1 MYTIYICI
9 LEIYIYIHIYIYIYP
24 YLYIYNFDQIASYA
38 MLLYLIYAIGNSM
51 DSPRGFGFACMQDQ
65 KPESQAADSKYPLP
79 TRPKEVEG
87 MLLEL
92 ETSAPPVYKEQA
104 KPRRRKDKRSKDDGE
119 EEEEEDK
126 ETTDEM
132 IHAMEAACL
141 REHVSEM
148 SRKRGHAKGD
158 PKAEHGRPS
167 KVAKAARAPAEREEV
182 PSTEEEVDEAEPVPR
197 GRGKGKRCC
206 KDEADSG
213 AKVKSTK
220 RPPAECEAE
229 ECEEEAEDG
238 EEEEER
244 VEEEAEEV
252 EEEKPRPAGGK
263 GRGKGKKGKGRGNS
277 NASASSALTKGKPK
291 TKAKAKAKSL
301 AARGKGLKAS
311 KLDEDDDMQ
320 DLPEA
325 GERPPKKGAKPPS
338 KKAVSRKATAK
349 EQEDSEEEEEEEYEE
364 DYRVHFGNDHS
375 EEEQEEPTAPPEGR
389 RGKKGA
395 NAEAISVKLPPT
407 KDLLKIPE
415 DGRCHDAT
423 HPNMCK
429 VGISTAVPI
438 RRPSMEGCDWWT
450 LRPLQGMPLAS
461 GRSTGGFP
469 RCTSASLGCRD
480 ATSERF
486 LASVSFA
493 SMLLDYGM
501 NFVCM
506 YCMYACCMCKYVCAC
521 N

>member
-1 MYTIYICI
+1 MPH
-9 LEIYIYIHIYIYIYP
+9 IHSNYGFQGIYP
-24 YLYIYNFDQIASYA
+24 YLYIYIYNFDQIARYA

-104 KPRRRKDKRSKDDGE
+104 KPRRRKDKRSKDDGEE

-220 RPPAECEAE
+220 RPPAEWEAE

-301 AARGKGLKAS
+301 AARGSIPKGLKAS

-407 KDLLKIPE
+407 KDLLKIPQ
-415 DGRCHDAT
+415 DGRCHPPQHVQGRHIYSSAYKKAINGGMRLVDAQAVARYAT
-423 HPNMCK
+423 GFWKKYGWVPQMY
-429 VGISTAVPI
+429 VGKF
-438 RRPSMEGCDWWT
+438 RM
-450 LRPLQGMPLAS
+450 Q
-461 GRSTGGFP
+461 GRS
-469 RCTSASLGCRD
+469 
-480 ATSERF
+480 
-486 LASVSFA
+486 
-493 SMLLDYGM
+493 
-501 NFVCM
+501 
-506 YCMYACCMCKYVCAC
+506 K
-521 N
+521 